1 MTDTLEDTKN
11 KVQILTSQNKD
22 MQKQI
27 ANIEVSKNRF
37 PFGWKYL
44 GRGECGTADDSVSK
58 QPATFTEC
66 VNFCE
71 RKRDSEGSSWNGF
84 TYYASGQSCWCHKN
98 DRGHN
103 MNYTNGVH
111 FRFE

>member
-37 PFGWKYL
+37 PYGWKYL
-44 GRGECGTADDSVSK
+44 GRGTYRTSDDHVNK

-71 RKRDSEGSSWNGF
+71 KKRASDGASWNGF
-84 TYYASGQSCWCHKN
+84 SYYAYEQSCWCHKN
-98 DRGHN
+98 ERGHD
-103 MNYTNGVH
+103 MGYPKSVH